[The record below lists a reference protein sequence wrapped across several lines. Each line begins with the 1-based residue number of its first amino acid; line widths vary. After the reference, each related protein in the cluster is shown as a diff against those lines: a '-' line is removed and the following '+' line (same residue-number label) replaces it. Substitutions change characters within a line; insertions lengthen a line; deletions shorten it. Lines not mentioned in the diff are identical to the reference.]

1 VERSGARRQN
11 YPIIAPLLIRT
22 VAPRMKRFDVAA
34 AAALAALAAYV
45 LFESTK
51 LRAGSLRMPQTGFFP
66 RILGVLL
73 ILLTLVELFR
83 ALHQPA
89 SADAPGKI
97 VSDGWIRIGAT
108 LVTVLGFAVVLERLG
123 FLLATFFLMVLLLRA
138 IEAPRWPKVFIV
150 SLVASLLSY
159 GLFAWLLGVPLPA
172 GILGF

>member
-1 VERSGARRQN
+1 
-11 YPIIAPLLIRT
+11 
-22 VAPRMKRFDVAA
+22 MKRFDVAA

-51 LRAGSLRMPQTGFFP
+51 LKSGTFRMPQTGFFP

-73 ILLTLVELFR
+73 ILLTLVELIR
-83 ALHQPA
+83 ALRQPA
-89 SADAPGKI
+89 SADTPGKI
-97 VSDGWIRIGAT
+97 ASDGWIRIGAT
-108 LVTVLGFAVVLERLG
+108 LVTAFGFALVLERLG

-138 IEAPRWPKVFIV
+138 IEAPRWSKVFIV
-150 SLVASLLSY
+150 SLVTSLLSY